1 MRTSDE
7 NYLKVF
13 LKECKYIDEKV
24 VRHIRDNL
32 SDFLLPINMMKN
44 SYPVNLFSESSF
56 E

>member
-32 SDFLLPINMMKN
+32 SDFSTSNK
-44 SYPVNLFSESSF
+44 YDE